1 MEGNGDI
8 WITCLPYPLHLHYLS
23 TFLFK
28 CFKEEKSFVEWN
40 FRACFFFVLFWYQI
54 DNFTASNSNVL
65 GGWFLCT
72 SYNACKQC
80 NQPFLTRHV
89 VILFNFQAR
98 ENLETLLANIK
109 GSNIGLEE
117 KLTIEALNRTQRER
131 ELNERKGLWE
141 SEVKSRSMIGVK
153 VGDKS

>member
-1 MEGNGDI
+1 M
-8 WITCLPYPLHLHYLS
+8 
-23 TFLFK
+23 
-28 CFKEEKSFVEWN
+28 
-40 FRACFFFVLFWYQI
+40 
-54 DNFTASNSNVL
+54 
-65 GGWFLCT
+65 
-72 SYNACKQC
+72 
-80 NQPFLTRHV
+80 